1 MKNGFKRVVAF
12 ACALA
17 VMISMATV
25 CSASTDEKLYE
36 KYSYDENFEYEDEI
50 IGHAL
55 KATVPRVMLYY
66 SAELTYSPVI
76 FDANAF
82 EAIFQEMCA
91 QLGSE
96 YSQEEIAV
104 ALLQDLQ
111 ENVTN
116 YLSYGSPR
124 TVSADLNGWGSGVVL
139 SEDGYIAT
147 NAHVVSVDEQT
158 KLQMCNGALG
168 EKMYD
173 DLMDILRGVSEY
185 GVEFDDA
192 QLEDLYYTIL
202 SEVGEKAKIS
212 DENIEV
218 EVWFPPAD
226 GDTSEDAAVKYEAQI
241 IEVGTATGDGN
252 DGFTQDTAIIK
263 IDAENLVALKLSDSL
278 PESNSKIVSAGY
290 PSASDAIFQMAG
302 SQESGMSVTI
312 GTGQVARPV
321 SIKGSNYKAL
331 QVTTTISGGN
341 SGGPSVDAR
350 LDIEGL
356 NTYNLIADARYA
368 YMVSAEFVNDIAKGC
383 ELGQSEASKTFLLG
397 LQMLQQDYGLT
408 AVECFERV
416 RELQPDTPYID
427 TIIKLA
433 EKAPANEAPIGSVKN
448 GGGMDMTLIIIIV
461 AVAVVLVAVIVAVV
475 VMINK
480 KKGKGKPAAEARPV
494 ASTYTPPAAPARP
507 TSPTYAPPAA
517 PARPTA
523 PVHTPT
529 APSAYTPPAAPA
541 ESSKLK
547 FSPTTRS
554 TTPAP
559 TSHSAFK
566 RTAEL
571 DMDTPV
577 RPAPAAPAEP
587 ATPEGGSGL
596 KMSSNFKKRDDLD

>member
-1 MKNGFKRVVAF
+1 MKKRLKSVVAF
-12 ACALA
+12 VCALA
-17 VMISMATV
+17 VMVSMVTV
-25 CSASTDEKLYE
+25 CSASTDVKLYE

-66 SAELTYSPVI
+66 SAELTYNPVI
-76 FDANAF
+76 FDADAF
-82 EAIFQEMCA
+82 EAIFQKMCSEY
-91 QLGSE
+91 GSE

-111 ENVTN
+111 ENVTD
-116 YLSYGSPR
+116 YLSYGSAR

-168 EKMYD
+168 EKMYE
-173 DLMDILRGVSEY
+173 DLTDILRGVSEY

-226 GDTSEDAAVKYEAQI
+226 GDTSEDAAVKYEARI

-263 IDAENLVALKLSDSL
+263 IDAENLVALKLSYSL

-290 PSASDAIFQMAG
+290 PSASDVIFQMAG

-321 SIKGSNYKAL
+321 AIKGSNYKAL

-341 SGGPSVDAR
+341 SGGPSVDVC

-368 YMVSAEFVNDIAKGC
+368 YMVSAEFVNDIAKSC
-383 ELGQSEASKTFLLG
+383 ELGQSEVSKTFLLG

-433 EKAPANEAPIGSVKN
+433 EKAPDNEAPVGSVKN
-448 GGGMDMTLIIIIV
+448 GGEMDMTLIVMIA
-461 AVAVVLVAVIVAVV
+461 AVAVVLVVVVVVIV
-475 VMINK
+475 NK
-480 KKGKGKPAAEARPV
+480 KKEKGEPVVVARPV
-494 ASTYTPPAAPARP
+494 APAYTPPAAAARPATPTYTPPATPVRPA
-507 TSPTYAPPAA
+507 
-517 PARPTA
+517 
-523 PVHTPT
+523 
-529 APSAYTPPAAPA
+529 PPAAPA

-554 TTPAP
+554 TTAAP

-571 DMDTPV
+571 DMDTPE
-577 RPAPAAPAEP
+577 RSAPAAPTAPAET
-587 ATPEGGSGL
+587 AIHEGGSGL
-596 KMSSNFKKRDDLD
+596 KMSNSFKKCDDLD